1 LVAAE
6 QDMDLLELLVLVV
19 VESQVPPHQ
28 ITLRLSLDKLEL
40 VVAVAALEIKVRV
53 MVVLELL

>member
-1 LVAAE
+1 LVAVV

>member
-1 LVAAE
+1 MVAVV